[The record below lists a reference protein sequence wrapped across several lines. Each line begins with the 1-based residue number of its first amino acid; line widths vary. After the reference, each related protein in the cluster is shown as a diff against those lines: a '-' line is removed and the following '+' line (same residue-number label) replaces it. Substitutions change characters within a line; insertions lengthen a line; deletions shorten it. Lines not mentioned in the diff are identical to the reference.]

1 MLGMKILKSLLCLAL
16 LLAASLMM
24 GCAQD
29 SKPVSSESANAK
41 QADSAVNDDAYSQAF
56 EAYYEREYRLAIKK
70 LTPFAEQDDP
80 KAQYHLALIHYY
92 GNPSEDLPINIARAA
107 DWLYR
112 GAQANYPP
120 ALNLDIWDGL
130 AAQGSVLANYF
141 YGTVYYDEKTIDPKT
156 GDIIA
161 PNYQTALPYFKAAS
175 TLGDRRAQHYLGF
188 MYFYGQGAQKNYRKA
203 RKEFVKSITI
213 KDSDSEENFDQ
224 AELNARARYYLG
236 LIYLRGYG
244 TNKDID
250 KAFAFFKLSAEGG
263 DARAQYY
270 LAGLY
275 YTGEAGVKNADL
287 AFQYAKLSAAQKHA
301 PAQYLLGLL
310 YYHGIG
316 TLPNYQKAVK
326 SYEEAIDQEHFFAK
340 INLGKMYQMGQGV
353 HQNSDLALG
362 YFVEAAY
369 ANNSDAQFQMG
380 MMYYFGEIVEP
391 DNVEMLTWF
400 HLAANQNHVLAQY
413 NLGVIYRYATGIQ
426 ADYVVALNWFLLAR
440 EQGYKRADHQI
451 DVLQSRMSEVQIDRA
466 YAMKESWKRDNFAD
480 ASWKN
485 FTGGIEE

>member
-1 MLGMKILKSLLCLAL
+1 MLGMKILKSLLSVAL
-16 LLAASLMM
+16 LLIASSMM
-24 GCAQD
+24 IGCAED
-29 SKPVSSESANAK
+29 SE
-41 QADSAVNDDAYSQAF
+41 QADSQVNDVAYSQAF
-56 EAYYEREYRLAIKK
+56 QAYDERKYRLAIKK
-70 LTPFAEQDDP
+70 LTPFAEQGDP

-92 GNPSEDLPINIARAA
+92 GNPSEKLLINIERAA
-107 DWLYR
+107 HWLYMS
-112 GAQANYPP
+112 AVANYPP

-130 AAQGSVLANYF
+130 AARGSVLANYF

-156 GDIIA
+156 GNIIA
-161 PNYQTALPYFKAAS
+161 QDYQTAFPYFEAAS
-175 TLGDRRAQHYLGF
+175 KLGDRRAQHYLGF
-188 MYFYGQGAQKNYRKA
+188 MYFYGQGVEKNYRKA
-203 RKEFVKSITI
+203 RKEFVKSITM
-213 KDSDSEENFDQ
+213 KDSNSEENPDQ
-224 AELNARARYYLG
+224 ADLDARARYYLG

-250 KAFAFFKLSAEGG
+250 RAFVFFKISAEAG

-287 AFQYAKLSAAQKHA
+287 AFQYAERSAAQKHA

-316 TLPNYQKAVK
+316 TLPNYQKAVE
-326 SYEEAIDQEHFFAK
+326 SYEEAIDQDHFFAK

-380 MMYYFGEIVEP
+380 MMYYFGEIVVR

-426 ADYVVALNWFLLAR
+426 VDYVVALNWFLLAR
-440 EQGYKRADHQI
+440 EQGYKRADRQI
-451 DVLQSRMSEVQIDRA
+451 DVLQARMSEAQIDKA
-466 YAMKESWKRDNFAD
+466 YAMKESWKR
-480 ASWKN
+480 
-485 FTGGIEE
+485 E